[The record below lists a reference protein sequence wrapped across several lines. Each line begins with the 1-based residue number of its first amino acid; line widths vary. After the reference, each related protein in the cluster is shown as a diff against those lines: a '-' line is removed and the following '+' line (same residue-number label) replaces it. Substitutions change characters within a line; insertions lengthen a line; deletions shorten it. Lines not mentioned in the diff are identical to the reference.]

1 MTLKSSRIENGYTQ
15 EELAR
20 ILDICLRTYQ
30 NYEKNNNC
38 SVKLALSISAILGK
52 PIEEI
57 FKEEK

>member
-1 MTLKSSRIENGYTQ
+1 MSLKSSRLESGYTQ

-20 ILDICLRTYQ
+20 ILNICLRTYQ

-38 SVKLALSISAILGK
+38 NVKLALSISAILGK

-57 FKEEK
+57 FKE